1 MQYFLR
7 NCIRP
12 VRNSMSAASGSPDL
26 VEALSLPGL
35 SEIDLDVEPARDPP
49 RAAELDQS
57 AEEPPAECRADP
69 ASAS

>member
-1 MQYFLR
+1 
-7 NCIRP
+7 
-12 VRNSMSAASGSPDL
+12 MSAASGSPDL

-57 AEEPPAECRADP
+57 AEEPLAKQKFPVLTHYESHKRSCP
-69 ASAS
+69 

>member
-1 MQYFLR
+1 
-7 NCIRP
+7 
-12 VRNSMSAASGSPDL
+12 MSAASGSPGL